1 MKSPLSRVLGNR
13 DLTLHEFP
21 TVFELNTNLL
31 SRVYNLTKGLTLN
44 DSSVAMDFR
53 KHFDYAPA
61 NQGPKVFL
69 GDALCSDAYFAGTL
83 LSDTWANYTKLMTKG
98 EGTEILSMEFAKVGI
113 DTTSNLIR

>member
-1 MKSPLSRVLGNR
+1 
-13 DLTLHEFP
+13 
-21 TVFELNTNLL
+21 
-31 SRVYNLTKGLTLN
+31 
-44 DSSVAMDFR
+44 MDFR

-98 EGTEILSMEFAKVGI
+98 EGTEILSLEFAKVGI
-113 DTTSNLIR
+113 DT